1 MSLLMSCIMSFVVS
15 VFNVGLVSNILIIW
29 LKAWAFAFVIAF
41 PTIVVV
47 SPIVNKLVSLAED
60 RDGSGTVMVQR
71 EEMAEPCVCP
81 TNDMAR

>member
-15 VFNVGLVSNILIIW
+15 VFNVGFVSNILIIW

-41 PTIVVV
+41 PTIMVV
-47 SPIVNKLVSLAED
+47 SPIVNKLVSLVED
-60 RDGSGTVMVQR
+60 SDGSGTVRVQA

-81 TNDMAR
+81 TSDVAR